1 MGIKIGL
8 YDFFAR
14 TIPGGIF
21 LGALLYIL
29 RRYQIYAFTFT
40 NMSAMEGSLF
50 AICSY
55 IAGFIIDPIA
65 NNYWYQFFKPRGR
78 LHEETMMG
86 WNKMHS
92 GIEVQSQEMPW
103 YIPLSYIKR
112 HNMEMAYDVERFN
125 VMSIMLRG
133 ASFGALIFTV
143 IFAIEFISRGFLL
156 RYVIFSVLCLTAAII
171 SIRESVKF
179 RTWFYKALYESVIA
193 LIITPEQLPIKF
205 RKEVERDLIS
215 EPSMNK

>member
-21 LGALLYIL
+21 LGALFYIL

-40 NMSAMEGSLF
+40 SISTIELPLF
-50 AICSY
+50 AIFSY

-65 NNYWYQFFKPRGR
+65 NKYWYRFFNPKTR
-78 LHEETMMG
+78 LHEKTMME
-86 WNKMHS
+86 WNKRYS
-92 GIEVQSQEMPW
+92 GIEVQSKEMPW
-103 YIPLSYIKR
+103 SIPLSYIKR
-112 HNMEMAYDVERFN
+112 HNLEMAYDVERFN

-133 ASFGALIFTV
+133 ASMGALFFTV
-143 IFAIEFISRGFLL
+143 IFAIEFISNGYLW
-156 RYVIFSVLCLTAAII
+156 RYAIFSLVCFTAAII
-171 SIRESVKF
+171 SILEAVKF

-205 RKEVERDLIS
+205 KTEVERDL
-215 EPSMNK
+215 NLRTGN

>member
-21 LGALLYIL
+21 LAALLYIL
-29 RRYQIYAFTFT
+29 WRYQISAFTFASR
-40 NMSAMEGSLF
+40 SALEISLF

-55 IAGFIIDPIA
+55 IAGFVIDPIA
-65 NNYWYQFFKPRGR
+65 NNLWYRFFSLGGR
-78 LHEETMMG
+78 LHEKTMLE
-86 WNKMHS
+86 WNKDHS
-92 GIEVQSQEMPW
+92 SIEVQSQEMPW

-112 HNMEMAYDVERFN
+112 HNMEMAYDVERLN
-125 VMSIMLRG
+125 VTSIMLRG
-133 ASFGALIFTV
+133 ASFGSLIFTV

-171 SIRESVKF
+171 SIFESVRY

-193 LIITPEQLPIKF
+193 LIITPEKLPIRFKA
-205 RKEVERDLIS
+205 EVEKDLIS
-215 EPSMNK
+215 EPSINK

>member
-29 RRYQIYAFTFT
+29 RRYQIYSFTFA
-40 NMSAMEGSLF
+40 NISAMEASLF

-55 IAGFIIDPIA
+55 IAGFVIDPIA
-65 NNYWYQFFKPRGR
+65 NKYWYRFFNRSGG
-78 LHEETMMG
+78 LHEKTMIE
-86 WNKMHS
+86 WNKKHS
-92 GIEVQSQEMPW
+92 GIEVQSREMPW

-112 HNMEMAYDVERFN
+112 HNLEMAYDVERFN

-133 ASFGALIFTV
+133 ASFGALLFTV
-143 IFAIEFISRGFLL
+143 IFTIEFFSRGFLFRFL
-156 RYVIFSVLCLTAAII
+156 IFSGLCLTAAII
-171 SIRESVKF
+171 SIRESIKF

-205 RKEVERDLIS
+205 KTEVERELIS
-215 EPSMNK
+215 ERN

>member
-21 LGALLYIL
+21 LFALLYIL
-29 RRYQIYAFTFT
+29 RRYQIYSFSLA
-40 NMSAMEGSLF
+40 NISAIELPLF

-55 IAGFIIDPIA
+55 IVGFIIDPIA
-65 NNYWYQFFKPRGR
+65 NKYWYRFFNPKGQ
-78 LHEETMMG
+78 LHEKTMME
-86 WNKMHS
+86 WNKNYS
-92 GIEVQSQEMPW
+92 GMKVQTQEMPW
-103 YIPLSYIKR
+103 SIPLSFIKR
-112 HNMEMAYDVERFN
+112 HNLEMAYDVERFN

-133 ASFGALIFTV
+133 ASLGALVFMV
-143 IFAIEFISRGFLL
+143 IFAIEFISRGFLW
-156 RYVIFSVLCLTAAII
+156 RYLIFSLLCLTAAII
-171 SIRESVKF
+171 SILESVKF

-205 RKEVERDLIS
+205 KTEVERDFIG
-215 EPSMNK
+215 EPSINK